1 VDIVFLALALIAALL
16 LPRTRALLTTVAA
29 WAVCLAFVGWGPA
42 WNSEVHTDSIGFWG
56 PWLVVL
62 VLGLGLVLLVDLL
75 KRRRS
80 ARA

>member
-1 VDIVFLALALIAALL
+1 VDIVFLAVALIAALL
-16 LPRTRALLTTVAA
+16 LPRSRALLVTVAA

-42 WNSEVHTDSIGFWG
+42 GNSEVHTDSIGFWG

-62 VLGLGLVLLVDLL
+62 LIGLGLVLLVDVL